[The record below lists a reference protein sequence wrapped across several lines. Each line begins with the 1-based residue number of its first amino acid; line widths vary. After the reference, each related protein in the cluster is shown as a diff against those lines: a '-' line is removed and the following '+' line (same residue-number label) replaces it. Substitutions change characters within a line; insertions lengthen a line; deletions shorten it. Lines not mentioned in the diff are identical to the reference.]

1 MGEQVIVLTELT
13 KQYGKFT
20 AVDHIRLS
28 IRKGEIFGLLG
39 PNGAG
44 KSTTILMMMGLTEP
58 TSGIVEICGINSTT
72 HPIEVKRKIGYLP
85 EDVGFYDDMTG
96 LENLMYT
103 ARLNGIPDKEAKVK
117 ALELMKRVG
126 LEDQLKKKTG
136 KYSRGMRQRLGLA
149 DVLIKNPEIIILDE
163 PTSGIDPAGVQEFI
177 ELIRWLSKE
186 EGLTVLFSSHH
197 LDQAQKVCDRV
208 GLFSN
213 GKILALIDMAEL
225 KEKKQELSDIYN
237 HYLRKEAKGMS
248 KVNHPFWVIV
258 HKEISDHVKSW
269 RFLILIGIIALT
281 CMGSLYTALTNIGAA
296 IKPDDPD
303 SSFLF
308 LKLFTASDGTLPSFV
323 LFINFLGPLLGI
335 ALGFDA
341 VNSEQNKGTLSRMLS
356 QPIHRDCIINAKFVA
371 ALIVIGIMLFV
382 LGFLVMG
389 FGLIAIGIP
398 PTAEEFWRIVFFLI
412 TSIFYVAFWLN
423 LAILFSLRFRQAATS
438 ALASVAVWLFFS
450 VFYTMIVN
458 LVAKGLSP
466 SQMASPYQ
474 IISYQKFILG
484 LMRLAPSELFNE
496 ATTTLLMPSVRSIG
510 PLTMEQVQGAIPSP
524 LPLGQSLLV
533 VWPQLTGL
541 IAATVICF
549 AISYIM
555 FMRREIR
562 SR

>member
-1 MGEQVIVLTELT
+1 
-13 KQYGKFT
+13 
-20 AVDHIRLS
+20 
-28 IRKGEIFGLLG
+28 
-39 PNGAG
+39 
-44 KSTTILMMMGLTEP
+44 
-58 TSGIVEICGINSTT
+58 
-72 HPIEVKRKIGYLP
+72 
-85 EDVGFYDDMTG
+85 
-96 LENLMYT
+96 
-103 ARLNGIPDKEAKVK
+103 
-117 ALELMKRVG
+117 
-126 LEDQLKKKTG
+126 
-136 KYSRGMRQRLGLA
+136 MR
-149 DVLIKNPEIIILDE
+149 
-163 PTSGIDPAGVQEFI
+163 
-177 ELIRWLSKE
+177 KE
-186 EGLTVLFSSHH
+186 E
-197 LDQAQKVCDRV
+197 K
-208 GLFSN
+208 
-213 GKILALIDMAEL
+213 DM
-225 KEKKQELSDIYN
+225 N
-237 HYLRKEAKGMS
+237 

-258 HKEISDHVKSW
+258 NKEISDHVKSW
-269 RFLILIGIIALT
+269 RFIILIGIIALT
-281 CMGSLYTALTNIGAA
+281 CMGSLYTALTNISEA
-296 IKPDDPD
+296 IKPNDPD
-303 SSFLF
+303 GSFLF
-308 LKLFTASDGTLPSFV
+308 LKLFTVSDGTLPSFV

-389 FGLIAIGIP
+389 CGLIAIGIP
-398 PTAEEFWRIVFFLI
+398 PTAEEFWRIVFFII

-438 ALASVAVWLFFS
+438 ALASVAVWLFF
-450 VFYTMIVN
+450 
-458 LVAKGLSP
+458 SP

-496 ATTTLLMPSVRSIG
+496 ATTTLLMPSVRSLG

>member
-44 KSTTILMMMGLTEP
+44 KSTTILMMLGLTEP

-177 ELIRWLSKE
+177 ELIHWLSKK

-197 LDQAQKVCDRV
+197 LDQVQKVCDRV
-208 GLFSN
+208 GLFSS
-213 GKILALIDMAEL
+213 GKLLALIDMAEL

-237 HYLRKEAKGMS
+237 HY
-248 KVNHPFWVIV
+248 F
-258 HKEISDHVKSW
+258 
-269 RFLILIGIIALT
+269 
-281 CMGSLYTALTNIGAA
+281 
-296 IKPDDPD
+296 
-303 SSFLF
+303 
-308 LKLFTASDGTLPSFV
+308 
-323 LFINFLGPLLGI
+323 
-335 ALGFDA
+335 
-341 VNSEQNKGTLSRMLS
+341 
-356 QPIHRDCIINAKFVA
+356 
-371 ALIVIGIMLFV
+371 
-382 LGFLVMG
+382 
-389 FGLIAIGIP
+389 
-398 PTAEEFWRIVFFLI
+398 EEGGERH
-412 TSIFYVAFWLN
+412 
-423 LAILFSLRFRQAATS
+423 
-438 ALASVAVWLFFS
+438 
-450 VFYTMIVN
+450 
-458 LVAKGLSP
+458 
-466 SQMASPYQ
+466 
-474 IISYQKFILG
+474 
-484 LMRLAPSELFNE
+484 E
-496 ATTTLLMPSVRSIG
+496 
-510 PLTMEQVQGAIPSP
+510 
-524 LPLGQSLLV
+524 
-533 VWPQLTGL
+533 
-541 IAATVICF
+541 
-549 AISYIM
+549 
-555 FMRREIR
+555 
-562 SR
+562 